1 MRLGAS
7 EKPAQQATCESPIK
21 RCSAASGPD
30 GIRRFKVK
38 LGSGKQGYCI
48 ACIVW
53 IMASICGIK
62 AVTIA

>member
-1 MRLGAS
+1 MKVGQILILVR
-7 EKPAQQATCESPIK
+7 PT
-21 RCSAASGPD
+21 D